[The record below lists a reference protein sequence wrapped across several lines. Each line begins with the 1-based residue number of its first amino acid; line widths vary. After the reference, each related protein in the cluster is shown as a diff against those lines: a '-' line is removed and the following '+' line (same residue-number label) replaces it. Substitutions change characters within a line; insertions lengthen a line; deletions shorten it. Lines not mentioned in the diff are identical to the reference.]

1 MKKNVKYLGMAAA
14 ALLAV
19 APVAVTGVANAANIQ
34 VQGGTTKPTTNKGGN
49 LVATLTATNVAS
61 LKAGANPDT
70 VTADLSATLNGQ
82 AVTPKVFGDNKA
94 YVVPAT
100 LTDYSQDSVKRAAQ
114 QIINAGGLQTNT
126 KYKLVIPQVGFTG
139 LTPSSN
145 TVKYTYNDITLGND
159 FVDIYGNSRPVSVV
173 SDTFEIAQGNAY
185 FIQNNTVV
193 SGTTSID
200 LNGMTNVSD
209 LATYIQNTVK
219 ASNSNAALTQS
230 NRAALEAQI
239 KNALANAGVAVNANG
254 SFVAPVTN
262 FTVPYTA
269 QFPNGSSATINI
281 TVKVGN
287 ASASSEYP
295 YTNNGPQFALT
306 TNGHNVLEAVAGKNN
321 EYKFK
326 NNVSVKQGTNFN
338 ANDLLKLFNITY
350 SSDNSA
356 KLTNATVVSNNVNTA
371 VPGNYQVVLS
381 ATNPAGVTNKVVVN
395 VTVTSNGITARTV
408 KYVPGYYVYAWNING
423 NRATISSTRYAD
435 GSTVNTEGNGVTVGG
450 VKYFKIAGSNLYIQ
464 AQYVDGSYKPESKP
478 SDSKEE
484 AVSGVLTVKYD
495 GKGKVAL
502 MDGNGKYTGQFLD
515 KNTKWKVYAKKTING
530 QECYRLG
537 SDKQW
542 IPAKFSELAD

>member
-19 APVAVTGVANAANIQ
+19 APVAATGVANAATIQ
-34 VQGGTTKPTTNKGGN
+34 VQGGAAQAPATQGN
-49 LVATLTATNVAS
+49 IVANLTATNIAS
-61 LKAGANPDT
+61 LKDGANADT
-70 VTADLSATLNGQ
+70 VAADLSATLNGQ
-82 AVTPKVFGDNKA
+82 AITPKVFGTNKA
-94 YVVPAT
+94 YVILATDTPKVDENGVVTNAVKTLKANTEYRLVVPE
-100 LTDYSQDSVKRAAQ
+100 
-114 QIINAGGLQTNT
+114 
-126 KYKLVIPQVGFTG
+126 VGFTG
-139 LTPSSN
+139 LSTAANAS
-145 TVKYTYNDITLGND
+145 YTYNGNPIK
-159 FVDIYGNSRPVSVV
+159 VDAYGNSAVVPVEST
-173 SDTFEIAQGNAY
+173 TFEIAQGNAY
-185 FIQNNTVV
+185 FTQNNTV
-193 SGTTSID
+193 IN
-200 LNGMTNVSD
+200 NGMASINLGS
-209 LATYIQNTVK
+209 INTVK
-219 ASNSNAALTQS
+219 GLMDEIKQNVVAHNTSSTPLTTV
-230 NRAALEAQI
+230 NDNALESQI
-239 KNALANAGVAVNANG
+239 KNALANAGVAVTNGSDKNTLG

-262 FTVPYTA
+262 FTVPYTV
-269 QFPNGSSATINI
+269 QYSNGSSATVNV
-281 TVKVGN
+281 TVKV
-287 ASASSEYP
+287 SATTPSEY
-295 YTNNGPQFALT
+295 TDNGPQFALT
-306 TNGHNVLEAVAGKNN
+306 DNGKKVLTAVQNKNN
-321 EYKFK
+321 EY
-326 NNVSVKQGTNFN
+326 NLSLKQGTNFN
-338 ANDLLKLFNITY
+338 ANDLVKAFDVTFSKSNG
-350 SSDNSA
+350 A

-381 ATNPAGVTNKVVVN
+381 ATNPAGVTNRVVVN
-395 VTVTSNGITARTV
+395 VTVTSNGTTSRTV

-450 VKYFKIAGSNLYIQ
+450 VKYFKIANSDLYIQ